1 MRLIGA
7 SVHNPEVETMSAG
20 VSPQRESE
28 SIGSRVRR
36 LRMEKG
42 LSQDRLALEAHVDQS
57 GLSKFERG
65 GRGMGRVPLTRI
77 ANVLG
82 MSFETL
88 VSGTDFPPTT
98 E

>member
-1 MRLIGA
+1 
-7 SVHNPEVETMSAG
+7 MSAG
-20 VSPQRESE
+20 ASSE
-28 SIGSRVRR
+28 RQLEEIGNKVRR
-36 LRMEKG
+36 LRVQKG

-65 GRGMGRVPLTRI
+65 NKGLGKVPLTRI

-82 MSFETL
+82 IALEEL
-88 VSGTDFPPTT
+88 ISGTDFQAASLTN